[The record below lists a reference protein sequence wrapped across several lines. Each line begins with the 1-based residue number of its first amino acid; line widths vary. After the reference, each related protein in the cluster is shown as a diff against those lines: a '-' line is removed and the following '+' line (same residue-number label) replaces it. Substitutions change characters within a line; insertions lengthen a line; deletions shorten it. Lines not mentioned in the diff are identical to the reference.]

1 MKESDN
7 PKNLAE
13 PEWPGAWGSRNDRP
27 MRLGLI
33 GCPISHSK
41 SPALFL
47 EHYASR
53 PDILEHWSYD
63 LIERDTFDEA
73 WAAFLQ
79 DYVAVNVTAPFKEDA
94 FKAADTHSYSTLRCL
109 ASNLLVK
116 SGSGVSAYNTDFEAV
131 LKILQQEFP
140 KPEEHRA
147 MVIGCGGAGKAATAA
162 ALEAGMK
169 VYLCNRTVNR
179 AQEFAD
185 YLRRYDP
192 HKCGTPPALKIAIYE
207 ADTIIYTLPGPSD
220 NLRRFLSD
228 DPGLLAGKTVIE
240 ANYKSPVLSF
250 TPCRHYISGLTWLR
264 LQALATYRIAIGR

>member
-13 PEWPGAWGSRNDRP
+13 PEWPGALGSRNDRP

-53 PDILEHWSYD
+53 PDILEHWSYDLIERD

-116 SGSGVSAYNTDFEAV
+116 SRSGVSAYNTDFVAV

-192 HKCGTPPALKIAIYE
+192 HKCGTVSKILNLNGYASISTIEAANIQWTIPPALKIAIYE
-207 ADTIIYTLPGPSD
+207 ADTII
-220 NLRRFLSD
+220 
-228 DPGLLAGKTVIE
+228 
-240 ANYKSPVLSF
+240 
-250 TPCRHYISGLTWLR
+250 
-264 LQALATYRIAIGR
+264 

>member
-13 PEWPGAWGSRNDRP
+13 PEWPGTSGSRNDRP

-79 DYVAVNVTAPFKEDA
+79 DYIAVNVTAPFKEDA
-94 FKAADTHSYSTLRCL
+94 FKAPTPT
-109 ASNLLVK
+109 
-116 SGSGVSAYNTDFEAV
+116 
-131 LKILQQEFP
+131 
-140 KPEEHRA
+140 
-147 MVIGCGGAGKAATAA
+147 VI
-162 ALEAGMK
+162 
-169 VYLCNRTVNR
+169 
-179 AQEFAD
+179 Q
-185 YLRRYDP
+185 
-192 HKCGTPPALKIAIYE
+192 
-207 ADTIIYTLPGPSD
+207 PSD
-220 NLRRFLSD
+220 AWPPTCLS
-228 DPGLLAGKTVIE
+228 
-240 ANYKSPVLSF
+240 SPA
-250 TPCRHYISGLTWLR
+250 R
-264 LQALATYRIAIGR
+264 A